1 MREQFQVDLRGIV
14 DLLSQHLYSSN
25 RVYLR
30 ELMQN
35 ARDAI
40 AARAQLEPGLAGS
53 IEVVPARGSDQLVV
67 RDNGIGLTGDDMQ
80 RLLSII
86 GSSSKRTD
94 LGRTRTDFLGQFGIG
109 LLSCFLVADSIEVVS
124 RSAREPDAPTVRWVG
139 LSDGTFTIG
148 DALHP
153 LPAPGT
159 EVRLKPRHGSHRWCD
174 TDACLQFA
182 HDFAELLD
190 VPVRIGAET
199 VSQRPAPWQLSTEE
213 QLTWCRERFGFE
225 AMGIIPI
232 DSPTAGVVG
241 LAFVLPYTARPGYR
255 TGDRIYSKGML
266 VADTDDLIVPRWAF
280 FCRAVIDAG
289 ELPLTASREGLQ
301 ESAALQYVRKRIG
314 FRLLSELIIVQGL
327 HPEIFQEII
336 QLHADGLKV
345 LAVQE
350 PDVRELLRSAL
361 PFETTVGDR
370 TIDQLIGFEEVVPYV
385 RDADTYAALRD
396 VAVHAGVL
404 VVNASGLHEADLLE
418 TANKGERALFRE
430 IGARDVVELAKPV
443 AHSDLEAASVL
454 AARAEQ
460 ALAGEQVRVQ
470 VAAFEP
476 ADRPVLWWPAAPS
489 TADGDLPD
497 ELRATLV
504 LNAANA
510 VVKRLIGAPSQAE
523 LAGSLRAL
531 YVTGLLLGR
540 MLPTVPQTGLLST
553 AVIDLVETSLSD

>member
-1 MREQFQVDLRGIV
+1 VGEQFQVDLRGIV

-53 IEVVPARGSDQLVV
+53 IEIVPARGQDQLVV

-86 GSSSKRTD
+86 GSSSKRGG
-94 LGRTRTDFLGQFGIG
+94 LARTDFLGQFGIG

-124 RSAREPDAPTVRWVG
+124 RSARAPDAPTVRWVG

-190 VPVRIGAET
+190 VPVRVGAET

-232 DSPTAGVVG
+232 DSATAGVVG

-314 FRLLSELIIVQGL
+314 FRLLSELIIVQGQ

-370 TIDQLIGFEEVVPYV
+370 TIDQLARFAGVVPYV

-418 TANKGERALFRE
+418 TANKGETALFRE

-443 AHSDLEAASVL
+443 APPDLEAAATL
-454 AARAEQ
+454 ARRAEQ

-470 VAAFEP
+470 VAAYEP
-476 ADRPVLWWPAAPS
+476 ADRPVLWWPAASP

-497 ELRATLV
+497 ELGATLV

-510 VVKRLIGAPSQAE
+510 VVKRLIGASPQAE

-540 MLPTVPQTGLLST
+540 TLPTVPQTGLLCT